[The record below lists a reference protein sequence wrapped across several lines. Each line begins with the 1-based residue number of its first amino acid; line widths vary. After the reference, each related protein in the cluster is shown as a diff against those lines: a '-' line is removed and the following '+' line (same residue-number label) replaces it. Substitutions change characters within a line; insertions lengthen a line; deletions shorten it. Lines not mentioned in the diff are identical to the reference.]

1 MHSKVW
7 PIILLALPSIIRAP
21 TLASVPDRLT
31 SATQSMTVPP
41 APSSD
46 SVMLAFA
53 STALPGA
60 WPCALMTARSGATSS
75 ANSMFTLNLALMN
88 PTPTLAAALKWVS
101 SMTSI
106 DSTPGPHCPTCA
118 GSMTNAQTFCRDAL
132 IGTEPSKC
140 MGPPAPGYR
149 SVVHRRVFVGRQVR
163 RRLLDEPGPAPD
175 GAERVDD
182 AVVIGEVPGVSA
194 LDRHAADRIDQDD
207 VVNDGFECDRLR
219 DDAGDR
225 CGAWRR
231 DEVGAASADLD
242 ELGKD
247 RQGHLFGRLGTDIHP
262 GRRPQRADP
271 LVTDRC
277 LLAKP
282 LANDSPTRRGRDEA
296 HVRGLTRERKA
307 DGLLVPDA
315 LARDDDIR
323 RGVGVEPADVGRC
336 VDAFCARERVGVGD
350 RVDDGHSPA
359 GRRAKRRERAGD
371 RGRPDDPEEWCG
383 QMRFH
388 VDLQRAPRVAGHD
401 ELDDAVGP
409 PSLARTVLRQPKE
422 PRLAIADRP
431 QRLADDDRLGAAAA
445 DPALD
450 RAVGE
455 DDAGRARPGRGRTPD
470 G

>member
-46 SVMLAFA
+46 RFMLAFA

-88 PTPTLAAALKWVS
+88 PTPTLAAALKCVS

-106 DSTPGPHCPTCA
+106 ASTPGPHCPTCA
-118 GSMTNAQTFCRDAL
+118 GSMTNAQTFSRDAL

-140 MGPPAPGYR
+140 MGPPAPGYG

-163 RRLLDEPGPAPD
+163 RRFLDEPGPAPD
-175 GAERVDD
+175 RAERVDD

-207 VVNDGFECDRLR
+207 VVHDGFECDRLR
-219 DDAGDR
+219 DDAGDHCR
-225 CGAWRR
+225 AWRR
-231 DEVGAASADLD
+231 DEIRAASSDLD

-247 RQGHLFGRLGTDIHP
+247 RQGHLFGRLRTDIHP
-262 GRRPQRADP
+262 CGRPQRGDP
-271 LVTDRC
+271 LVTDRR

-282 LANDSPTRRGRDEA
+282 LANDTRTRRRRDEA

-307 DGLLVPDA
+307 DRLLVPDA
-315 LARDDDIR
+315 LARDDDVR
-323 RGVGVEPADVGRC
+323 RGQRVEAADVGRR
-336 VDAFCARERVGVGD
+336 VHAFGGRERVGVRD
-350 RVDDGHSPA
+350 RVDHRD
-359 GRRAKRRERAGD
+359 
-371 RGRPDDPEEWCG
+371 
-383 QMRFH
+383 
-388 VDLQRAPRVAGHD
+388 
-401 ELDDAVGP
+401 P
-409 PSLARTVLRQPKE
+409 PSGGCAE
-422 PRLAIADRP
+422 
-431 QRLADDDRLGAAAA
+431 
-445 DPALD
+445 
-450 RAVGE
+450 
-455 DDAGRARPGRGRTPD
+455 
-470 G
+470 